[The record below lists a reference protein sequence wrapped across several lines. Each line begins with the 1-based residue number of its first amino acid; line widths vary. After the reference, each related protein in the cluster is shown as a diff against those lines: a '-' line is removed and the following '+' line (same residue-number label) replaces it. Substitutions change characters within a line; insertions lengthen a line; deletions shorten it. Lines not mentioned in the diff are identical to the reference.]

1 MLVPSFSIHVSL
13 HAGIRHRPPFSFFF
27 ARTRPACRMIR
38 RRPLRH
44 RLRAWLVPCAIALLL
59 LAQTLALVHRH
70 AHGHPAPD
78 VVAVGAEGE
87 APDLA
92 DSGFGEHTPAEC
104 RLFDQLGAADLAPLP
119 ALPPEPGATP
129 PGVVA
134 PPAVTPL
141 AVRLRAFLARGP
153 PSLA

>member
-1 MLVPSFSIHVSL
+1 MPGGPMLVPSFSIHVSL
-13 HAGIRHRPPFSFFF
+13 HAGIRHRPPFSFSFSFSF

-38 RRPLRH
+38 RRPLPH

-70 AHGHPAPD
+70 AHGHPAPE

-87 APDLA
+87 APDQA
-92 DSGFGEHTPAEC
+92 DAGFGEHTPAEC
-104 RLFDQLGAADLAPLP
+104 RLFDQ
-119 ALPPEPGATP
+119 PGVTP
-129 PGVVA
+129 PGAVA